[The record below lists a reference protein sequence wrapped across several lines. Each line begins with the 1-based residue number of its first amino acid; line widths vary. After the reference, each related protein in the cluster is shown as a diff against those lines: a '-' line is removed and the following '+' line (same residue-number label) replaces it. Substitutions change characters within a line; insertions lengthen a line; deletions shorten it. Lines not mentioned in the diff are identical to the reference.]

1 MPGDTTNLDAARARV
16 LVEKKTVINLLEA
29 FAVAVKHYL
38 RGEDG
43 IHYQDLYH
51 LVSFLPAYALP
62 RTIPSKVDVT
72 HMEQASEGD
81 DGPSH
86 HNHTDLPLP
95 VSASGRSLPMSP
107 TSPRPSR
114 GGGGKDAYSGDDRQL
129 LPARNPPKYSVF
141 DLFPFSLLIKA
152 LTRRGREI
160 GGVKAARFRAKRRG
174 VASHNIPLEI
184 SLYLVRHLVLLGSPC
199 C

>member
-1 MPGDTTNLDAARARV
+1 MPGDTTNIDAAKARV

-72 HMEQASEGD
+72 HMEQVSEGD
-81 DGPSH
+81 DGPSP
-86 HNHTDLPLP
+86 HNHTDLPMP
-95 VSASGRSLPMSP
+95 VSASGRSLPVTP
-107 TSPRPSR
+107 TSARLSR
-114 GGGGKDAYSGDDRQL
+114 GRDALSGDDRQL

-152 LTRRGREI
+152 LTRRGKEI

-184 SLYLVRHLVLLGSPC
+184 SLYLVRHLVLLGSSC